1 MARKGPNPKMSVYQP
16 STVVADDKAVI
27 ALRFVESMNF
37 SKDEEELV
45 VEKLKD
51 DVTIRIRTSSGLEYD
66 ISMQMQ
72 KKIYGSSYALSG
84 DIKGLRNDIFERW
97 LSLIS

>member
-1 MARKGPNPKMSVYQP
+1 MYQP
-16 STVVADDKAVI
+16 STIVADNKAVI

-51 DVTIRIRTSSGLEYD
+51 DVTIRIRTASGVEYE

-72 KKIYGSSYALSG
+72 RTVYSSSYALAT
-84 DIKGLRNDIFERW
+84 DLKGLRNDIFERW

>member
-1 MARKGPNPKMSVYQP
+1 MYQP
-16 STVVADDKAVI
+16 STVVADNKAVI
-27 ALRFVESMNF
+27 ALRYIESMNF

-45 VEKLKD
+45 IEKLKD
-51 DVTIRIRTSSGLEYD
+51 DVTIRIRTTSGVECE

-72 KKIYGSSYALSG
+72 KSVYGSSCALAS
-84 DIKGLRNDIFERW
+84 DPKGLRNDIFERW